1 MPEPNFP
8 NRTLYHGDNL
18 DFLRGMNSETIDLIA
33 TDPPFNKSRD
43 FHATPDSLA
52 AGSSFQDRWSW
63 RDDIHDDW
71 LIKIQR
77 DYPEAWHVINA
88 AKNVWGDDMG
98 AFICWLGVR
107 ILEMRRVLKPTGSIY
122 LHCDDTA
129 SHYIKSLMDAV
140 FGKENYR
147 NEITW
152 KRYSSHGNVKYNFGR
167 VHDTLLRYSKSVAVT
182 WNQQFRPLNDEYVQ
196 KFFRKVEAETGRR
209 YASQNVYNPNRDRP
223 NLTYEWNGHTRV
235 WKWTRERMQELHEQG
250 RLEYSSSGLP
260 RLKQYLD
267 ESVGERLQ
275 DVWDDIRPIGQ
286 TRRDAVLGY
295 PTQKPLA
302 LYERIIA
309 ASSNPGDI
317 VLDPFCG
324 CATTPVAA
332 ERLGRQWVGIDIW
345 DRAYQ
350 MVLDRLESEG
360 LAVPYEDDD
369 RYSSHLITFGSV
381 HYSTTPPV
389 RTDDGEE
396 AVLYLQTPT
405 ARAKRYPPPRS
416 QQDRLLMENGPYCQ
430 GCGRYYGFD
439 TRVLEVDHIR
449 PKSDGGNDAYDNL
462 TLLCPPCNREKRDR
476 MTLTGLQDHNRRNGH
491 LTPDNEVNIRHGRA
505 RAARR
510 RGR

>member
-1 MPEPNFP
+1 MSEPNFP
-8 NRTLYHGDNL
+8 NRSLYHGDNL
-18 DFLRGMNSETIDLIA
+18 DFLRGMNSETVDLIA

-77 DYPEAWHVINA
+77 DSPEVWHVINA
-88 AKNVWGDDMG
+88 AKNVYGYDMG

-107 ILEMRRVLKPTGSIY
+107 LLEMRRVLKPTGSIY
-122 LHCDDTA
+122 LHIDHTA
-129 SHYIKSLMDAV
+129 HAWVKALMDAV
-140 FGKENYR
+140 FGKANFR
-147 NEITW
+147 NEIVW
-152 KRYSSHGNVKYNFGR
+152 RIGWISGFKSQKRGWIRNHE
-167 VHDTLLRYSKSVAVT
+167 TLLYYVKTASGIKQFNKEYIPYTADYVRRDGKRPTGKGIPMEDT
-182 WNQQFRPLNDEYVQ
+182 WNC
-196 KFFRKVEAETGRR
+196 
-209 YASQNVYNPNRDRP
+209 
-223 NLTYEWNGHTRV
+223 
-235 WKWTRERMQELHEQG
+235 
-250 RLEYSSSGLP
+250 SSADV
-260 RLKQYLD
+260 LD
-267 ESVGERLQ
+267 SIMIKSFSTEK
-275 DVWDDIRPIGQ
+275 
-286 TRRDAVLGY
+286 TGY

-302 LYERIIA
+302 LYERIIR
-309 ASSNPGDI
+309 ASSNPGDM

-332 ERLGRQWVGIDIW
+332 ERLGRQWVGMDIW
-345 DRAYQ
+345 DKAYQ

-369 RYSSHLITFGSV
+369 RYSTHLITFGSV

-389 RTDDGEE
+389 RTDGGEE

-416 QQDRLLMENGPYCQ
+416 QHEKLLGHIGPYCQ

-439 TRVLEVDHIR
+439 VRVLEVDHIR
-449 PKSDGGNDAYDNL
+449 PKSDGGSDAYDNL

-476 MTLTGLQDHNRRNGH
+476 MTLTGLQDHNRRFRY
-491 LTPDNEVNIRHGRA
+491 LSQENEANIQHGRA
-505 RAARR
+505 RASRR
-510 RGR
+510 RRR